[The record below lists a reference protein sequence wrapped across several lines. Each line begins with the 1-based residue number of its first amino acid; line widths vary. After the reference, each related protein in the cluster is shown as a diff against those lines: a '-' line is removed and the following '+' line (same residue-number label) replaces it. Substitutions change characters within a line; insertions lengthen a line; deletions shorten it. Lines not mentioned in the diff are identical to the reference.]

1 MLGKRLLPREYID
14 KTLEIHGFLDLAYY
28 GKDGCSLLFH
38 LGMEHI
44 Q

>member
-14 KTLEIHGFLDLAYY
+14 NILKYMGLDLAYY